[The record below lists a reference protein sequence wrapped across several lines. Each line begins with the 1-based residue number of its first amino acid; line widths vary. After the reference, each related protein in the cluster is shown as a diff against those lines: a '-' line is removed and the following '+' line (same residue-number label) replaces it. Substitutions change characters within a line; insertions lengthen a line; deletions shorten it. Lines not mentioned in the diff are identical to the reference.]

1 VPDIL
6 GLVGGFALVVS
17 PSLGPFHSRPLLDP
31 AVEKCGTRGAGG
43 KRAGGA
49 DYVVILVMRQPE
61 ATATPIRNCTPELE

>member
-17 PSLGPFHSRPLLDP
+17 PSLWPFPGRPALDP
-31 AVEKCGTRGAGG
+31 AVETCASRGTIRAGG

-49 DYVVILVMRQPE
+49 VYVDVLVIMRRPE
-61 ATATPIRNCTPELE
+61 ATASPSDAE